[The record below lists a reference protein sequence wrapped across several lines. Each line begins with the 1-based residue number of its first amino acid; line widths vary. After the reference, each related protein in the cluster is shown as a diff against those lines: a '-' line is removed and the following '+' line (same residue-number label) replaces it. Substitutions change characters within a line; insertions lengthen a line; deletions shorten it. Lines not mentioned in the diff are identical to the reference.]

1 MAYLTILSPGGS
13 RHSHLILQIRRD
25 INQDGI
31 VFLLRKGK
39 PMDRNQVGERIHI
52 TTGSKRPSIAF
63 PTTAFMACR
72 NPPTTLSGFFQM
84 QVNDPHIVVTR
95 GSNADIPREII
106 FRPKRETDP

>member
-52 TTGSKRPSIAF
+52 TAGSKGPSIAF
-63 PTTAFMACR
+63 PTTARMASG
-72 NPPTTLSGFFQM
+72 NSPTAFPRFLQM
-84 QVNDPHIVVTR
+84 QVNDPHVVVTWCSDTHVP
-95 GSNADIPREII
+95 GNIVILPS
-106 FRPKRETDP
+106 